1 MLITSEYR
9 KLNQQLHE
17 DRPDYGVASLMLA
30 DQVYE
35 IAQALGVTDL
45 LDYGAGKGRLA
56 VALLGKM
63 NVVNY
68 EPAIEKYAS
77 EPGPKEFVVSIDV
90 LEHIEPECLDAVLD
104 HMARLTQKAIFLT
117 VTTIP
122 ASKILADGRNAH
134 LTVEPPEWW
143 IPKLLQRWEM
153 ESYNR
158 NDTGFMFLGSRRNQS
173 VRAAA

>member
-1 MLITSEYR
+1 MLITPEYR
-9 KLNQQLHE
+9 KLNQKLHE
-17 DRPDYGVASLMLA
+17 DNIKYGVASLMLA
-30 DQVYE
+30 DQVFG
-35 IAQALGVTDL
+35 IAQALGVNDL

-77 EPGPKEFVVSIDV
+77 EPAPKEFVVSIDV

-104 HMARLTQKAIFLT
+104 HMARLTQKAILLT
-117 VTTIP
+117 VSTLP
-122 ASKILADGRNAH
+122 AVKKLADGRNAH
-134 LTVEPPEWW
+134 LIVEPPEWW

-153 ESYNR
+153 ETYNR
-158 NDTGFMFLGSRRNQS
+158 RNIGFTFLGSPRKQS

>member
-1 MLITSEYR
+1 MRITPEDR

-17 DRPDYGVASLMLA
+17 DLPDYGVASLMLA
-30 DQVYE
+30 DQVLS
-35 IAQALGVTDL
+35 IAQALGVRDL

-63 NVVNY
+63 NVVSY

-77 EPGPKEFVVSIDV
+77 EPASKEFVVSLDV

-117 VTTIP
+117 VTTVP
-122 ASKILADGRNAH
+122 AFKKLADGRNAH
-134 LTVEPPEWW
+134 LIVEPTEWW

-153 ESYNR
+153 ETYNR
-158 NDTGFMFLGSRRNQS
+158 NDTGFMFLGSPRNQS